1 MLHLD
6 EYATSAGLGKT
17 AISCPFCKS
26 PVFGPKGIDT
36 NGEPRLAW
44 HCIHCQAD
52 FSSKPV
58 FNELGETKESY
69 KEKIIRKL
77 LEEGVCEAIVRVYA
91 TSSKRPPVF
100 IEDELRDL
108 LEDL

>member
-6 EYATSAGLGKT
+6 EYATSAG
-17 AISCPFCKS
+17 
-26 PVFGPKGIDT
+26 
-36 NGEPRLAW
+36 
-44 HCIHCQAD
+44 
-52 FSSKPV
+52 SKPV

-100 IEDELRDL
+100 MEDELRDL